1 MTPNEI
7 ATLWREALATT
18 TPALLV
24 TLEGAVMIARVRH
37 KSGSVYWLAGPI
49 RKGSTST
56 IVALDSLAA
65 AFELFEDAGI
75 EIPCA

>member
-7 ATLWREALATT
+7 AKLWREALATT

-24 TLEGAVMIARVRH
+24 TLSGAVIIARVRH
-37 KSGSVYWLAGPI
+37 SSGEIYWLAGPI

-56 IVALDSLAA
+56 VVALDSLAA
-65 AFELFEDAGI
+65 AFELFEAAGI